1 MAWGTGHFT
10 TSSIHQTSTQIAA
23 NQLLPGDVFN
33 QAGFHVAMFTH
44 QLQSG
49 APALIESVSYNVH
62 PNTYGGWSYVNGYL
76 PRRLNGITGTTAG
89 NPVGTTSNPIPIGA
103 FPFTDARST
112 KDSTSSVLDACAA
125 APGTPQKGPE
135 YVYVVDITQP
145 GTLSIAVADDAA
157 TDVDVQLL
165 DNLSTTGCKAR
176 HDSSLSAQVGCGRYW
191 IVVDTYGSN
200 AAKAGPYSL
209 TVNHAP
215 SGQACGAVAGPPA
228 FDPKGKLGEACA
240 YPGNPSLPFC
250 NPNMGSE
257 TCIYGSS
264 SSFCSK
270 SCAKSSDCADLGA
283 GACCED
289 LGKGEMYCLTKS
301 FCGGGGASTTPS
313 PTPDGGAKK
322 DGGGASTKPS
332 DDDPSDPDSEDPNAA
347 TPDEDLGEVKVSET
361 GGCAMT
367 TQRASEDAALFLVAA
382 IVAASR
388 RRRRISG

>member
-1 MAWGTGHFT
+1 MKLSLRIVLASALLTSSASAISREEVLTRARAYSVHRWSSTAANQKATCSAPYQSLFPAGDYVGVAYDWGGYMSLRTFDEQIAAGYGAGSQESDGILACTAGVDCSGFVSMAWGIGHFT
-10 TSSIHQTSTQIAA
+10 TSSLHQTSTQIAA

-165 DNLSTTGCKAR
+165 DKLSTTG
-176 HDSSLSAQVGCGRYW
+176 
-191 IVVDTYGSN
+191 
-200 AAKAGPYSL
+200 
-209 TVNHAP
+209 
-215 SGQACGAVAGPPA
+215 
-228 FDPKGKLGEACA
+228 
-240 YPGNPSLPFC
+240 
-250 NPNMGSE
+250 
-257 TCIYGSS
+257 
-264 SSFCSK
+264 
-270 SCAKSSDCADLGA
+270 
-283 GACCED
+283 
-289 LGKGEMYCLTKS
+289 
-301 FCGGGGASTTPS
+301 
-313 PTPDGGAKK
+313 
-322 DGGGASTKPS
+322 
-332 DDDPSDPDSEDPNAA
+332 
-347 TPDEDLGEVKVSET
+347 
-361 GGCAMT
+361 
-367 TQRASEDAALFLVAA
+367 
-382 IVAASR
+382 
-388 RRRRISG
+388 